1 MKASL
6 HTAILKYA
14 HGIEL
19 GIALSIL
26 AASSIAFLALLWD
39 AGHTLFT
46 APASFSISDFLS
58 SALLV
63 VMGVEFVRMLV
74 LHTTK
79 AVIDVLLFAIA
90 RQMIVSHADS
100 TQTLL
105 GVAAVAGIFAIKKYL
120 YVQEEPAPGKR

>member
-1 MKASL
+1 MKVSL

-26 AASSIAFLALLWD
+26 AAASFGFFSLLWD
-39 AGHTLFT
+39 AGHAVFT
-46 APASFSISDFLS
+46 APASFSITSFLS
-58 SALLV
+58 KALLV

-105 GVAAVAGIFAIKKYL
+105 GVAAVAGIFAIKKFL
-120 YVQEEPAPGKR
+120 YVQEAPSPGKF